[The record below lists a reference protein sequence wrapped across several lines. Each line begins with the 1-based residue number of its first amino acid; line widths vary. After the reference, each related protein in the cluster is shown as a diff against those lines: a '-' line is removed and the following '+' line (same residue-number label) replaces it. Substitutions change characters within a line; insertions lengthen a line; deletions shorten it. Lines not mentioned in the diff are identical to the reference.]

1 MKQTIHI
8 LTLLLLTSCG
18 QSQSEQTNIAISD
31 TTKANN
37 NAFTTDTVEL
47 KANYDKVIG
56 QTTSMTEPEI
66 EKYAKN
72 IDKLK
77 TENKLEK
84 VFYPNMSVCGGGLD
98 GYYLD
103 KKLVLIDATYQAE
116 LGYSSRT
123 LYINQDNFVKII
135 YREYFAE
142 WEKYE
147 KKYPS
152 DKYEFDAKKM
162 TYSDTLYTIT
172 LTTPTVF
179 KKQAGNKTIS
189 NEINQT
195 IIDNLVNCG
204 QEMKKELNEV
214 TNANKPNR

>member
-1 MKQTIHI
+1 
-8 LTLLLLTSCG
+8 LLLIGCG
-18 QSQSEQTNIAISD
+18 QSKSEQTTTTVSD
-31 TTKANN
+31 TTTEDN
-37 NAFTTDTVEL
+37 NAVTTDTVGL
-47 KANYDKVIG
+47 NG
-56 QTTSMTEPEI
+56 QTAALTELEI
-66 EKYAKN
+66 EKFTKT

-77 TENKLEK
+77 TENKLKK
-84 VFYPNMSVCGGGLD
+84 VFYPNMSACGGGLD

-103 KKLVLIDATYQAE
+103 KKLVLINATYQAE
-116 LGYSSRT
+116 LGYSSKT

-135 YREYFAE
+135 YREHFAE

-172 LTTPTVF
+172 LATPTVF
-179 KKQAGNKTIS
+179 KKQVGNKTIS

-195 IIDNLVNCG
+195 LIDNLVNCG
-204 QEMKKELNEV
+204 HEMKKELNEV
-214 TNANKPNR
+214 TNVNKPNR